1 MSNPAIA
8 NRYAFALF
16 QVAKEQKLLDQL
28 KDELRVVREVINQNK
43 NFNTLLSSPKL
54 SKEKKRQLL
63 KDVFSD
69 VNPFLQN
76 TLKLLVDRGREGL
89 IVQVAD
95 HFIELADSEK
105 GIAEAIVTSIRPLTE
120 EETKAISTTFAKKLG
135 KKDLRIE
142 NKVDSNLLGGI
153 KLRVGNRIYD
163 GSLQGK
169 LERLERQLLR

>member
-43 NFNTLLSSPKL
+43 NFNTLLTSPKL

-69 VNPFLQN
+69 VNPYF
-76 TLKLLVDRGREGL
+76 TKYAKIISGSRERR
-89 IVQVAD
+89 
-95 HFIELADSEK
+95 
-105 GIAEAIVTSIRPLTE
+105 TYRP
-120 EETKAISTTFAKKLG
+120 S
-135 KKDLRIE
+135 R
-142 NKVDSNLLGGI
+142 
-153 KLRVGNRIYD
+153 R
-163 GSLQGK
+163 SLY
-169 LERLERQLLR
+169 

>member
-69 VNPFLQN
+69 VNP
-76 TLKLLVDRGREGL
+76 
-89 IVQVAD
+89 
-95 HFIELADSEK
+95 
-105 GIAEAIVTSIRPLTE
+105 
-120 EETKAISTTFAKKLG
+120 
-135 KKDLRIE
+135 
-142 NKVDSNLLGGI
+142 
-153 KLRVGNRIYD
+153 
-163 GSLQGK
+163 
-169 LERLERQLLR
+169 

>member
-43 NFNTLLSSPKL
+43 NFNTLLSSPKI
-54 SKEKKRQLL
+54 SKEKKKQML
-63 KDVFSD
+63 KDVFSG

-95 HFIELADSEK
+95 HFIELANSEK
-105 GIAEAIVTSIRPLTE
+105 GIAEATVTSVRPLSE
-120 EETKAISTTFAKKLG
+120 EETKAISSAFAKKLG

-142 NKVDSNLLGGI
+142 NIVDSNLLGGI
-153 KLRVGNRIYD
+153 KLRVGNTIYD
-163 GSLQGK
+163 GSVQGK